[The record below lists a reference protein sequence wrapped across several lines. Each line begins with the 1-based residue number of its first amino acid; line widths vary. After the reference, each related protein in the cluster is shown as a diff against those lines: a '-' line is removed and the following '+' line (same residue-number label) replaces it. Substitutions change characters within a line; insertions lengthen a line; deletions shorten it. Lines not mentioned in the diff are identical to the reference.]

1 MITGNLIT
9 APTQAREKVDFL
21 VGDALAS
28 EPYALYQVTVDMTAE
43 KTRRREVGSL
53 EVAMVKTGIKD
64 ANIITLREATQIKT
78 EHGVIEVIPAWKWSL
93 GL

>member
-1 MITGNLIT
+1 
-9 APTQAREKVDFL
+9 
-21 VGDALAS
+21 
-28 EPYALYQVTVDMTAE
+28 MTAE

-93 GL
+93 ESVMLRRPRRGRTAPC